1 MNEDPLC
8 PWTHVFI
15 IIAGTKKG
23 YQDYT
28 NKNCKNTKQIN
39 HGKDMYIYKLRYHA
53 GPVIYML

>member
-1 MNEDPLC
+1 MNEDSLC

-23 YQDYT
+23 YQNYT

-39 HGKDMYIYKLRYHA
+39 HGKDMYNINLDIMQA
-53 GPVIYML
+53 Q